1 MIDCDMSVPSKT
13 KNLNRNFVWL
23 ILDTSV
29 LFLNIKG
36 ILWGITHM
44 FLFTQKYL
52 STYLLSGAVLYTTAV
67 NQRISALM

>member
-29 LFLNIKG
+29 LFLNIKA
-36 ILWGITHM
+36 
-44 FLFTQKYL
+44 FE
-52 STYLLSGAVLYTTAV
+52 S
-67 NQRISALM
+67 